1 MNEVGRE
8 WAGWWVWGGLGE
20 VNIKRG
26 KGRTYF
32 WGLCRE
38 EKDQS
43 ELDLDSMSD
52 FSFVNKRRLF
62 ERGLCGQER

>member
-32 WGLCRE
+32 SGLCRE

-43 ELDLDSMSD
+43 ELDLD
-52 FSFVNKRRLF
+52 FNV
-62 ERGLCGQER
+62 